1 MDNVKEIEENEMIF
15 LINSMGEGG
24 AQRVLLSLIE
34 VYVDEGI
41 DVTLI
46 SLAKNDFYE
55 LPTQVKKVYL
65 RQKSKESSF
74 IFETLLIPYYSW
86 KLKKYVEKH
95 KLKRVQSHLFRAN
108 FVNLISRFFA
118 SKHIIQV
125 VNHTVVSRFLREGI
139 SGRINLFLIR
149 TLYPKTDKLIYI
161 SKRMKE
167 DFLSHV
173 KDIGKKSHI
182 IYNPYD
188 ISRILSESSND
199 CNNFTFD
206 SSKKYL
212 ITVGRLVPLKKFE
225 NVLKVLSDLDNTIEV
240 IMLGDGEC
248 RIALEDLAKELGI
261 ISRVHFLGQVK
272 NPFAY
277 ISRADLFISSSSV
290 EGFPNVLVEAMICHT
305 AIISTDCISGPREIL
320 APSTNYSYQLKEG
333 LELAEFG
340 ILYAVGE
347 LEALKNAINI
357 LLKDKSLKVNYEMK
371 AFEHS
376 KTLSSLNISALYKE
390 AYFK

>member
-1 MDNVKEIEENEMIF
+1 
-15 LINSMGEGG
+15 
-24 AQRVLLSLIE
+24 
-34 VYVDEGI
+34 
-41 DVTLI
+41 
-46 SLAKNDFYE
+46 
-55 LPTQVKKVYL
+55 
-65 RQKSKESSF
+65 
-74 IFETLLIPYYSW
+74 
-86 KLKKYVEKH
+86 
-95 KLKRVQSHLFRAN
+95 
-108 FVNLISRFFA
+108 
-118 SKHIIQV
+118 
-125 VNHTVVSRFLREGI
+125 
-139 SGRINLFLIR
+139 
-149 TLYPKTDKLIYI
+149 
-161 SKRMKE
+161 MKE